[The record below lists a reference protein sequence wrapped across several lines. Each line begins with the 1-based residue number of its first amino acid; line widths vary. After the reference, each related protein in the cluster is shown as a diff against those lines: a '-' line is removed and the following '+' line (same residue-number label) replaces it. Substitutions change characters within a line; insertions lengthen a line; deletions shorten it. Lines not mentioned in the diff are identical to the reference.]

1 MTTTAP
7 TVPEPQTDPLPPV
20 LLTRIAWLL
29 CVIVLAIA
37 VAFAFFAS
45 SLCVTLV
52 FSGFLAIAVDP
63 LVTFVERWHI
73 PRAISAALIV
83 LGGLCAFAMLGYAS
97 YNRIS
102 DSVDEIPQYTERIR
116 ELIAPLTQKLTKVEE
131 GATQLTPTPP
141 GKKVPQVQIKENVS
155 WPSYIIRGAGPVS
168 GAVLVLAVVPF
179 MMYFCLIRKE
189 TMFERLT
196 ISLGRKID
204 VPRFVN
210 SLTGMV
216 RGFAIGNLVI
226 GSVMAAIT
234 VAIFY
239 AIHLD
244 GALILGILSGF
255 LNLIPFIGALL
266 GAALPLAAGLMQF
279 HKPTPFL
286 IISLTVIA
294 LHIIS
299 ANLLIPK
306 IIGGRVNIGPAAAT
320 AGILFWGWLWG
331 PIGVLLA
338 VPLTA
343 TVKLAADAHPSLL
356 NLSNLLAE
364 SPRVLPHWL
373 RVSGERFSRTVPY
386 FRKKA
391 SQADKP

>member
-1 MTTTAP
+1 M
-7 TVPEPQTDPLPPV
+7 VV
-20 LLTRIAWLL
+20 LCGLSL
-29 CVIVLAIA
+29 
-37 VAFAFFAS
+37 FA
-45 SLCVTLV
+45 L
-52 FSGFLAIAVDP
+52 
-63 LVTFVERWHI
+63 
-73 PRAISAALIV
+73 
-83 LGGLCAFAMLGYAS
+83 LGYSS

-102 DSVDEIPQYTERIR
+102 NSVDQVPEYTERIR
-116 ELIAPLTQKLTKVEE
+116 ELVEPLTQKIAKVQE
-131 GATQLTPTPP
+131 GASQLAPPTTP
-141 GKKVPQVQIKENVS
+141 GKKVPQVQVKENVS
-155 WPSYIIRGAGPVS
+155 WPSYLIRGAGPVS

-189 TMFERLT
+189 TMYERLT

-204 VPRFVN
+204 VPRLVD

-216 RGFAIGNLVI
+216 RGFVIGNLVI
-226 GSVMAAIT
+226 GSVMAVLT
-234 VAIFY
+234 VIVFY
-239 AIHLD
+239 AIHLQ

-255 LNLIPFIGALL
+255 LNLVPFIGALV
-266 GAALPLAAGLMQF
+266 GAALPLAAALLQF
-279 HKPTPFL
+279 RELTPFL
-286 IISLTVIA
+286 VIALTVIV

-306 IIGGRVNIGPAAAT
+306 IVGGRVNIGPAAAT

-356 NLSNLLAE
+356 HLSNLLAE

-373 RVSGERFSRTVPY
+373 RISGERFSRTVPY

-391 SQADKP
+391 SHADKP